1 MHLRGHG
8 TDMILRVVQSQA
20 PKFDVNIIPKTVE
33 RQPRNL
39 STYPK
44 HFISTAFCVPE
55 VFIGL
60 FLYQVTNIGLQPA
73 TDTANSNIS

>member
-1 MHLRGHG
+1 
-8 TDMILRVVQSQA
+8 MILGVVLSQA
-20 PKFDVNIIPKTVE
+20 PKFDVNIIPKTVG
-33 RQPRNL
+33 RQPRKL

-44 HFISTAFCVPE
+44 HVISTAFRVLE

-60 FLYQVTNIGLQPA
+60 FLYQVTNMGLQPA